1 MIKNET
7 DSKGIILLNN
17 SIGLFII
24 ALTVFMGGCATHQPI
39 IYPDTGY
46 GDPGHVDTKICVM
59 NTTMAPGVR
68 GNIDL
73 RRVTNTVYDVLQSS
87 GSFKKVT
94 IGKEDSDY
102 IIIPTII
109 GLKDWFDNV
118 VHLRIQTKN
127 SDNNNVVYD
136 YKFAGFSVFQ
146 GASLKSIADVLRKD
160 LPTIRSAIH
169 TDMKNIL
176 YASKSKMPAIN
187 TKEIETETRPFNNPK
202 IMNRY
207 KKNRQA
213 STVCTTFTIKRGRS
227 LGNYYWHIKLF

>member
-109 GLKDWFDNV
+109 GLKD
-118 VHLRIQTKN
+118 
-127 SDNNNVVYD
+127 
-136 YKFAGFSVFQ
+136 
-146 GASLKSIADVLRKD
+146 
-160 LPTIRSAIH
+160 
-169 TDMKNIL
+169 
-176 YASKSKMPAIN
+176 
-187 TKEIETETRPFNNPK
+187 
-202 IMNRY
+202 
-207 KKNRQA
+207 
-213 STVCTTFTIKRGRS
+213 
-227 LGNYYWHIKLF
+227 